1 MVRNSIRCLQQP
13 SGGSDSWSKQL
24 GIGRAGVQDLE
35 IQPDTQVSL
44 VLQVVV
50 AVSTQSA
57 RPSRHVVVAL
67 AAQPRLSMIVYLSCY
82 TGAKIVYLSLNLFN
96 PAQYSYRGKEN
107 LSENVKRMGSDAS
120 KALYS
125 VCHCPFLWDSPKMG

>member
-1 MVRNSIRCLQQP
+1 MTSEDGVFFSPTQFSGTWQTATYRERCSK
-13 SGGSDSWSKQL
+13 SGFWF
-24 GIGRAGVQDLE
+24 
-35 IQPDTQVSL
+35 T
-44 VLQVVV
+44 QVVV